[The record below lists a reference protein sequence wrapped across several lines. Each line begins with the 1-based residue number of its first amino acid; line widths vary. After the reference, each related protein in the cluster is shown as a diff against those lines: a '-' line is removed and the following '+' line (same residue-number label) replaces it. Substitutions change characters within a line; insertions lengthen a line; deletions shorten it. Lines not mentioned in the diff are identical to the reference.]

1 MVQEELDILNIVAQN
16 PLTSQRQIARQT
28 GISLG
33 QVNFLMKKFAT
44 KGLIKIEGQT
54 SKSLQYHLTP
64 KGMAAVADK
73 TLRYMKAS
81 YNAVREMIGHIIE
94 IGCNYTEEGYTIYV
108 AGSEDEIM
116 EICLLALNDTR
127 LSYQIGNPPA
137 GTKKALVFCWEQE
150 TEDQLKEFNC
160 VNLLKLKG

>member
-1 MVQEELDILNIVAQN
+1 MVQEEFDILNIVANN
-16 PLTSQRQIARQT
+16 PITSQRQIARQT

-44 KGLIKIEGQT
+44 KGLIKMEGQT
-54 SKSLQYHLTP
+54 QKSLQYHLTP

-81 YNAVREMIGHIIE
+81 YTAVREMIGHIIE

-127 LSYQIGNPPA
+127 LSYHIGNPPN
-137 GTKKALVFCWEQE
+137 GIKKALVFCWEPEVEDHLQE
-150 TEDQLKEFNC
+150 FTP
-160 VNLLKLKG
+160 VNLLKIKG

>member
-1 MVQEELDILNIVAQN
+1 MFQEDVDIFSDVAHN
-16 PLTSQRQIARQT
+16 PLTSQRKIARQT

-44 KGLIKIEGQT
+44 KGLIKMEGQT
-54 SKSLQYHLTP
+54 PKSLQYHLTP

-81 YNAVREMIGHIIE
+81 YNTVREMIGHIIE

-108 AGSEDEIM
+108 TGSEDEIM
-116 EICLLALNDTR
+116 EICLLALDVTR
-127 LSYQIGNPPA
+127 LSYQMGNPPA